1 MRKVVHRFQDRAWK
15 HALLGAII
23 FLIAYGLASW
33 AIDSGRLTAYFLS
46 IVFFILGV
54 RQLIGAIKK
63 GYAK

>member
-1 MRKVVHRFQDRAWK
+1 MHKVVQRFQDRAWK
-15 HALLGAII
+15 HALFGAII
-23 FLIAYGLASW
+23 FMIAYGLASW

>member
-33 AIDSGRLTAYFLS
+33 AIDSGKLQAYFLS

-54 RQLIGAIKK
+54 RQLIGAARK